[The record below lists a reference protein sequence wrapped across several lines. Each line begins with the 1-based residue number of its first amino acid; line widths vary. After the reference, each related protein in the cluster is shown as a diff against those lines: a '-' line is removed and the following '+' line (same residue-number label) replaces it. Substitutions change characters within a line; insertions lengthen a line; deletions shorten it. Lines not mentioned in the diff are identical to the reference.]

1 MQVRLVN
8 WADMAIISRRKA
20 DPGIFGPRS
29 VSSPAYLTGVL
40 LVGLPLVVIT
50 LFSFLQRGEFGSG
63 VIYKFT
69 LDAYRTVFFETDL
82 RGNKSFNFTYLS
94 IIFRSIT
101 LAFTVTVICLFV
113 GIPTAI
119 WIALQKKST
128 QRILIML
135 VTIPFWVNVLARTY
149 AWMLLL
155 ADGGLFTQLGAPA
168 LLYTSWATFIG
179 LTYAFLPFM
188 ILPIYASAE
197 KLDKRVLEAAFD
209 LGASGWRVLIHIV
222 LPMIKF
228 GIFAGIAI
236 VFIPALGAYIQP
248 TLLGGNKTMLIGS
261 LINDQFGE
269 SRNWPVGSALAVLLL
284 VMTGLIL
291 LSTRRRKLELAR

>member
-1 MQVRLVN
+1 MKLK
-8 WADMAIISRRKA
+8 MRRKSE
-20 DPGIFGPRS
+20 PGIFGPSS
-29 VSSPAYLTGVL
+29 VSAPAYLAGLL
-40 LVGLPLVVIT
+40 LVGLPLIVVT
-50 LFSFLQRGEFGSG
+50 TFSFLQRGEFGSG

-82 RGNKSFNFTYLS
+82 YGVQSFNFTYLS
-94 IIFRSIT
+94 IIFRSVT
-101 LAFTVTVICLFV
+101 LAFTVTVICLIV

-128 QRILIML
+128 QRILIIL

-155 ADGGLFTQLGAPA
+155 AEDGLFSQLGAPT

-197 KLDKRVLEAAFD
+197 KLDKRILEAAFD
-209 LGASGWRVLIHIV
+209 LGASGWRVLFRIV
-222 LPMIKF
+222 IPMVKF

-236 VFIPALGAYIQP
+236 VFIPALGAYVQP
-248 TLLGGNKTMLIGS
+248 SLLGGNKTMLIGS

-284 VMTGLIL
+284 AMTGLIL
-291 LSTRRRKLELAR
+291 LSTRRRKLELAS

>member
-1 MQVRLVN
+1 MKPDTRIQ
-8 WADMAIISRRKA
+8 SE
-20 DPGIFGPRS
+20 PGIYGPRS
-29 VSSPAYLTGVL
+29 VSIPAYVAGVF
-40 LVGLPLVVIT
+40 LVGCPLIVIT
-50 LFSFLQRGEFGSG
+50 IFSFLQRGDFGSG
-63 VIYKFT
+63 VIHKFT

-82 RGNKSFNFTYLS
+82 MGVQSFNFTYLT
-94 IIFRSIT
+94 IIFRSVL
-101 LAFTVTVICLFV
+101 LAFTVTIICLIV

-128 QRILIML
+128 QRILIAL

-155 ADGGLFTQLGAPA
+155 ADGGLFNQFGAPV

-188 ILPIYASAE
+188 VLPIYASAE
-197 KLDKRVLEAAFD
+197 KLDKNILEAAFD
-209 LGASGWRVLIHIV
+209 LGASGWRVLLRIV
-222 LPMIKF
+222 IPMIKF
-228 GIFAGIAI
+228 GIFAGVAI
-236 VFIPALGAYIQP
+236 VFIPALGAYVQP
-248 TLLGGNKTMLIGS
+248 ALLGGNKTMLIGS

-291 LSTRRRKLELAR
+291 ISTRKRKLEIAS

>member
-1 MQVRLVN
+1 MKPKSITEN
-8 WADMAIISRRKA
+8 E
-20 DPGIFGPRS
+20 PGIYGPGS
-29 VSSPAYLTGVL
+29 VSLPAYITGIL
-40 LVGLPLVVIT
+40 LVGLPLIVVIV
-50 LFSFLQRGEFGSG
+50 FSFLQRGEFGSG
-63 VIYKFT
+63 VIHKFT

-82 RGNKSFNFTYLS
+82 MGNQSLNFSFLK
-94 IIFRSIT
+94 IILRSIL
-101 LAFTVTVICLFV
+101 LAFTVTIICLIV

-119 WIALQKKST
+119 WIALQKKTT
-128 QRILIML
+128 QRILIVL

-155 ADGGLFTQLGAPA
+155 ADGGLFNQLGAPV

-188 ILPIYASAE
+188 VLPIYASAE
-197 KLDKRVLEAAFD
+197 KLDKSILEAAFD
-209 LGASGWRVLIHIV
+209 LGASGWRVLIRIV
-222 LPMIKF
+222 IPMIRF

-236 VFIPALGAYIQP
+236 VFIPALGAYVQP
-248 TLLGGNKTMLIGS
+248 SLLGGNKSMLIGS

-284 VMTGLIL
+284 AMTGVIL
-291 LSTRRRKLELAR
+291 LATRRRKLEFV

>member
-1 MQVRLVN
+1 MKPKS
-8 WADMAIISRRKA
+8 ITEKE
-20 DPGIFGPRS
+20 PGIYGPGI
-29 VSSPAYLTGVL
+29 VSLPAYLTGIL
-40 LVGLPLVVIT
+40 LVGLPLIVVIV
-50 LFSFLQRGEFGSG
+50 FSFMQRGDFGSG
-63 VIYKFT
+63 VIHKFT

-82 RGNKSFNFTYLS
+82 MGNQSLNFSFLR
-94 IIFRSIT
+94 IILRSIL
-101 LAFTVTVICLFV
+101 LAFTVTIICLII

-119 WIALQKKST
+119 WIALQKKTT
-128 QRILIML
+128 QRILIVL

-155 ADGGLFTQLGAPA
+155 ADGGLFNQFGAPV

-188 ILPIYASAE
+188 VLPIYASAE
-197 KLDKRVLEAAFD
+197 KLDKSILEAAFD
-209 LGASGWRVLIHIV
+209 LGASGWRVLIRIV
-222 LPMIKF
+222 IPMIRF

-236 VFIPALGAYIQP
+236 VFIPALGAYVQP
-248 TLLGGNKTMLIGS
+248 SLLGGNKSMLIGS

-284 VMTGLIL
+284 AMTGVIL
-291 LSTRRRKLELAR
+291 LATRRRKLEFV

>member
-1 MQVRLVN
+1 MKPKS
-8 WADMAIISRRKA
+8 ITEKE
-20 DPGIFGPRS
+20 PGIYGPGI
-29 VSSPAYLTGVL
+29 VSLPAYLTGIL
-40 LVGLPLVVIT
+40 LVGLPLIVVIV
-50 LFSFLQRGEFGSG
+50 FSFMQRGDFGSG
-63 VIYKFT
+63 VIHKFT

-82 RGNKSFNFTYLS
+82 MGNQSLNFSFLR
-94 IIFRSIT
+94 IILRSIL
-101 LAFTVTVICLFV
+101 LAFTVTIICLFV

-119 WIALQKKST
+119 WIALQKKTT
-128 QRILIML
+128 QRILIVL

-155 ADGGLFTQLGAPA
+155 ADGGLFNQFGAPV

-188 ILPIYASAE
+188 VLPIYASAE
-197 KLDKRVLEAAFD
+197 KLDKSILEAAFD
-209 LGASGWRVLIHIV
+209 LGASGWRVLIRIV
-222 LPMIKF
+222 IPMIRF

-236 VFIPALGAYIQP
+236 VFIPALGAYVQP
-248 TLLGGNKTMLIGS
+248 SLLGGNKSMLIGS

-284 VMTGLIL
+284 AMTGVIL
-291 LSTRRRKLELAR
+291 LATRRRKLEFV

>member
-1 MQVRLVN
+1 L
-8 WADMAIISRRKA
+8 
-20 DPGIFGPRS
+20 
-29 VSSPAYLTGVL
+29 PAYVTGIL
-40 LVGLPLVVIT
+40 LVGLPLIVVIV
-50 LFSFLQRGEFGSG
+50 FSFLQRGEFGSG
-63 VIYKFT
+63 VIHKFT

-82 RGNKSFNFTYLS
+82 MGNQSLNFSFLK
-94 IIFRSIT
+94 IILRSIL
-101 LAFTVTVICLFV
+101 LAFTVTIICLIV

-119 WIALQKKST
+119 WIALQKKTT
-128 QRILIML
+128 QRILIVL

-155 ADGGLFTQLGAPA
+155 ADGGLFNQFGAPV

-188 ILPIYASAE
+188 VLPIYASAE
-197 KLDKRVLEAAFD
+197 KLDKSILEAAFD
-209 LGASGWRVLIHIV
+209 LGASGWRVLIRIV
-222 LPMIKF
+222 IPMIRF

-236 VFIPALGAYIQP
+236 VFIPALGAYVQP
-248 TLLGGNKTMLIGS
+248 SLLGGNKSMLIGS

-284 VMTGLIL
+284 AMTGVIL
-291 LSTRRRKLELAR
+291 LATRRRKLAFV

>member
-1 MQVRLVN
+1 MKPKS
-8 WADMAIISRRKA
+8 ITEKE
-20 DPGIFGPRS
+20 PGIYGPGS
-29 VSSPAYLTGVL
+29 VSLPAYITGIL
-40 LVGLPLVVIT
+40 LVGLPLTVVIV
-50 LFSFLQRGEFGSG
+50 FSFLQRGEFGSG
-63 VIYKFT
+63 VIHKFT

-82 RGNKSFNFTYLS
+82 MGNQSLNFSFLK
-94 IIFRSIT
+94 IILRSIL
-101 LAFTVTVICLFV
+101 LAFTVTIICLIV

-119 WIALQKKST
+119 WIALQKKTT
-128 QRILIML
+128 QRILIVL

-155 ADGGLFTQLGAPA
+155 ADGGLFNQFGAPV

-188 ILPIYASAE
+188 VLPIYASAE
-197 KLDKRVLEAAFD
+197 KLDKSILEAAFD
-209 LGASGWRVLIHIV
+209 LGASGWRVLIRIV
-222 LPMIKF
+222 IPMIRF

-236 VFIPALGAYIQP
+236 VFIPALGAYVQP
-248 TLLGGNKTMLIGS
+248 SLLGGNKSMLIGS

-284 VMTGLIL
+284 AMTGVIL
-291 LSTRRRKLELAR
+291 LATRRRKLEFV

>member
-1 MQVRLVN
+1 MKPKS
-8 WADMAIISRRKA
+8 ITEKE
-20 DPGIFGPRS
+20 PGIYGPGS
-29 VSSPAYLTGVL
+29 VSLPAYITGIL
-40 LVGLPLVVIT
+40 LVGLPLIVVIV
-50 LFSFLQRGEFGSG
+50 FSFLQRGEFGSG
-63 VIYKFT
+63 VIHKFT

-82 RGNKSFNFTYLS
+82 MGNQSLNFSFLK
-94 IIFRSIT
+94 IILRSIL
-101 LAFTVTVICLFV
+101 LALTVTIICLIV

-119 WIALQKKST
+119 WIALQKKTT
-128 QRILIML
+128 QRILIVL

-155 ADGGLFTQLGAPA
+155 ADGGLFNQLGAPV

-188 ILPIYASAE
+188 VLPIYASAE
-197 KLDKRVLEAAFD
+197 KLDKSILEAAFD
-209 LGASGWRVLIHIV
+209 LGASGWRVLIRIV
-222 LPMIKF
+222 IPMIRF

-236 VFIPALGAYIQP
+236 VFIPALGAYVQP
-248 TLLGGNKTMLIGS
+248 SLLGGNKSMLIGS

-284 VMTGLIL
+284 AMTGVIL
-291 LSTRRRKLELAR
+291 LATRRRKLEFV

>member
-1 MQVRLVN
+1 MKPKSI
-8 WADMAIISRRKA
+8 AEKE
-20 DPGIFGPRS
+20 PGIYGPGS
-29 VSSPAYLTGVL
+29 VSLPAYITGIL
-40 LVGLPLVVIT
+40 LVGLPLIVVIV
-50 LFSFLQRGEFGSG
+50 FSFLQRGEFGSG
-63 VIYKFT
+63 VIHKFT

-82 RGNKSFNFTYLS
+82 MGNQSLNFSFLK
-94 IIFRSIT
+94 IILRSIL
-101 LAFTVTVICLFV
+101 LAFTVTIICLIV

-119 WIALQKKST
+119 WIALQKKTT
-128 QRILIML
+128 QRILIVL

-155 ADGGLFTQLGAPA
+155 AEGGLFNQLGAPV

-188 ILPIYASAE
+188 VLPIYASAE
-197 KLDKRVLEAAFD
+197 KLDKSILEAAFD
-209 LGASGWRVLIHIV
+209 LGASGWRVLIRIV
-222 LPMIKF
+222 IPMIRF

-236 VFIPALGAYIQP
+236 VFIPALGAYVQP
-248 TLLGGNKTMLIGS
+248 SLLGGNKSMLIGS

-284 VMTGLIL
+284 AMTGVIL
-291 LSTRRRKLELAR
+291 LATRRRKLEFV

>member
-1 MQVRLVN
+1 MKPKSI
-8 WADMAIISRRKA
+8 AEKE
-20 DPGIFGPRS
+20 PGIYGPGS
-29 VSSPAYLTGVL
+29 VSLPAYITGIL
-40 LVGLPLVVIT
+40 LVGLPLTVVIV
-50 LFSFLQRGEFGSG
+50 FSFLQRGEFGSG
-63 VIYKFT
+63 VIHKFT

-82 RGNKSFNFTYLS
+82 MGNQSLNFSFLK
-94 IIFRSIT
+94 IILRSIL
-101 LAFTVTVICLFV
+101 LALTVTIICLIV

-119 WIALQKKST
+119 WIALQKKTT
-128 QRILIML
+128 QRILIVL

-155 ADGGLFTQLGAPA
+155 ADGGLFNQLGAPV

-188 ILPIYASAE
+188 VLPIYASAE
-197 KLDKRVLEAAFD
+197 KLDKSILEAAFD
-209 LGASGWRVLIHIV
+209 LGASGWRVLIRIV
-222 LPMIKF
+222 IPMIRF

-236 VFIPALGAYIQP
+236 VFIPALGAYVQP
-248 TLLGGNKTMLIGS
+248 SLLGGNKSMLIGS

-284 VMTGLIL
+284 AMTGVIL
-291 LSTRRRKLELAR
+291 LATRRRKLEFV

>member
-1 MQVRLVN
+1 MKLRPL
-8 WADMAIISRRKA
+8 SEKE
-20 DPGIFGPRS
+20 PGIYGPGS
-29 VSSPAYLTGVL
+29 VSIPAYVTGIF
-40 LVGLPLVVIT
+40 LVGLPLIVVIV
-50 LFSFLQRGEFGSG
+50 FSFLQRGEFGSG
-63 VIYKFT
+63 VIHKFT

-82 RGNKSFNFTYLS
+82 MGNQSLNLSFLK
-94 IIFRSIT
+94 IILRSIL
-101 LAFTVTVICLFV
+101 LAFTVTVICLIV

-128 QRILIML
+128 QRILIVL

-155 ADGGLFTQLGAPA
+155 ADGGLFNQLGAPV

-188 ILPIYASAE
+188 VLPIYASAE
-197 KLDKRVLEAAFD
+197 KLDRNILEAAFD
-209 LGASGWRVLIHIV
+209 LGASGWRVLIRIV
-222 LPMIKF
+222 IPMIRF
-228 GIFAGIAI
+228 GIFAGVAI
-236 VFIPALGAYIQP
+236 VFIPALGAYVQP
-248 TLLGGNKTMLIGS
+248 SLLGGNKSMLIGS

-284 VMTGLIL
+284 AMTGVIL
-291 LSTRRRKLELAR
+291 LATRRRKLEFV

>member
-1 MQVRLVN
+1 MKPKS
-8 WADMAIISRRKA
+8 ITEKE
-20 DPGIFGPRS
+20 PGIYGPGI
-29 VSSPAYLTGVL
+29 VSLPAYLTGIL
-40 LVGLPLVVIT
+40 LVGLPLIVVIV
-50 LFSFLQRGEFGSG
+50 FSFMQRGDFGSG
-63 VIYKFT
+63 VIHKFT

-82 RGNKSFNFTYLS
+82 MGNQSLNFSFLR
-94 IIFRSIT
+94 IILRSIL
-101 LAFTVTVICLFV
+101 LAFTVTIICLIV

-119 WIALQKKST
+119 WIALQKKTT
-128 QRILIML
+128 QRILIVL

-155 ADGGLFTQLGAPA
+155 ADGGLFNQFGAPV

-188 ILPIYASAE
+188 VLPIYASAE
-197 KLDKRVLEAAFD
+197 KLDKSILEAAFD
-209 LGASGWRVLIHIV
+209 LGASGWRVLIRIV
-222 LPMIKF
+222 IPMIRF

-236 VFIPALGAYIQP
+236 VFIPALGAYVQP
-248 TLLGGNKTMLIGS
+248 SLLGGNKSMLIGS

-284 VMTGLIL
+284 AMTGVIL
-291 LSTRRRKLELAR
+291 LATRRRKLEFV

>member
-1 MQVRLVN
+1 MKPKS
-8 WADMAIISRRKA
+8 ITEKE
-20 DPGIFGPRS
+20 PGIYGPGI
-29 VSSPAYLTGVL
+29 VSLPAYLAGIL
-40 LVGLPLVVIT
+40 LVGLPLIVVIV
-50 LFSFLQRGEFGSG
+50 FSFMQRGDFGSG
-63 VIYKFT
+63 VIHKFT

-82 RGNKSFNFTYLS
+82 MGNQSLNFSFLR
-94 IIFRSIT
+94 IILRSIL
-101 LAFTVTVICLFV
+101 LAFTVTIICLIV

-119 WIALQKKST
+119 WIALQKKTT
-128 QRILIML
+128 QRILIVL

-155 ADGGLFTQLGAPA
+155 ADGGLFNQFGAPV

-188 ILPIYASAE
+188 VLPIYASAE
-197 KLDKRVLEAAFD
+197 KLDKSILEAAFD
-209 LGASGWRVLIHIV
+209 LGASGWRVLIRIV
-222 LPMIKF
+222 IPMIRF

-236 VFIPALGAYIQP
+236 VFIPALGAYVQP
-248 TLLGGNKTMLIGS
+248 SLLGGNKSMLIGS

-284 VMTGLIL
+284 AMTGVIL
-291 LSTRRRKLELAR
+291 LATRRRKLEFV

>member
-1 MQVRLVN
+1 MKPKS
-8 WADMAIISRRKA
+8 ITEKE
-20 DPGIFGPRS
+20 PGIYGPGS
-29 VSSPAYLTGVL
+29 VSLPAYITGIL
-40 LVGLPLVVIT
+40 LVGLPLTVVIV
-50 LFSFLQRGEFGSG
+50 FSFLQRGEFGSG
-63 VIYKFT
+63 VIHKFT

-82 RGNKSFNFTYLS
+82 IGNQSLNFSFLK
-94 IIFRSIT
+94 IILRSIL
-101 LAFTVTVICLFV
+101 LALTVTIICLIV

-119 WIALQKKST
+119 WIALQKKTT
-128 QRILIML
+128 QRILIVL

-155 ADGGLFTQLGAPA
+155 AEGGLFNQLGAPV

-188 ILPIYASAE
+188 VLPIYASAE
-197 KLDKRVLEAAFD
+197 KLDKSILEAAFD
-209 LGASGWRVLIHIV
+209 LGASGWRVLMRIV
-222 LPMIKF
+222 IPMIRF

-236 VFIPALGAYIQP
+236 VFIPALGAYVQP
-248 TLLGGNKTMLIGS
+248 SLLGGNKSMLIGS

-284 VMTGLIL
+284 AMTGVIL
-291 LSTRRRKLELAR
+291 LATRRRKLEFV

>member
-1 MQVRLVN
+1 MKPKS
-8 WADMAIISRRKA
+8 ITEKE
-20 DPGIFGPRS
+20 PGIYGPGS
-29 VSSPAYLTGVL
+29 VSLPAYITGIL
-40 LVGLPLVVIT
+40 LVGLPLTVVIV
-50 LFSFLQRGEFGSG
+50 FSFLQRGEFGSG
-63 VIYKFT
+63 VIHKFT

-82 RGNKSFNFTYLS
+82 MGNQSLNFSFLR
-94 IIFRSIT
+94 IILRSIL
-101 LAFTVTVICLFV
+101 LAFTVTIICLIV

-119 WIALQKKST
+119 WIALQKKTT
-128 QRILIML
+128 QRILIVL

-155 ADGGLFTQLGAPA
+155 ADGGLFNQLGAPV

-188 ILPIYASAE
+188 VLPIYASAE
-197 KLDKRVLEAAFD
+197 KLDKSILEAAFD
-209 LGASGWRVLIHIV
+209 LGASGWRVLIRIV
-222 LPMIKF
+222 IPMIRF

-236 VFIPALGAYIQP
+236 VFIPALGAYVQP
-248 TLLGGNKTMLIGS
+248 SLLGGNKSMLIGS

-284 VMTGLIL
+284 AMTGVIL
-291 LSTRRRKLELAR
+291 LATRRRKLEFV

>member
-1 MQVRLVN
+1 MKIR
-8 WADMAIISRRKA
+8 ARSERA
-20 DPGIFGPRS
+20 PGIYGPSS
-29 VSSPAYLTGVL
+29 VSIPAYVTGIL
-40 LVGLPLVVIT
+40 LVGFPLIVIT
-50 LFSFLQRGEFGSG
+50 IFSFLQRGDFGSG

-82 RGNKSFNFTYLS
+82 MGVKSFNFSFLS
-94 IIFRSIT
+94 IILRSVI
-101 LAFTVTVICLFV
+101 LAFTVTVICLII

-128 QRILIML
+128 QRLLIAL

-155 ADGGLFTQLGAPA
+155 ADGGLFSQLGAPV

-188 ILPIYASAE
+188 VLPIYASAE
-197 KLDKRVLEAAFD
+197 KLDRSILEAAFD
-209 LGASGWRVLIHIV
+209 LGASGWRVLIRIV
-222 LPMIKF
+222 IPMIKY

-236 VFIPALGAYIQP
+236 VFIPALGAYVQP
-248 TLLGGNKTMLIGS
+248 ALLGGNKTMLIGS

-284 VMTGLIL
+284 AMTGIIL
-291 LSTRRRKLELAR
+291 LSTRKRKLEFAR

>member
-1 MQVRLVN
+1 MKPRS
-8 WADMAIISRRKA
+8 ITEKE
-20 DPGIFGPRS
+20 PGIYGPGS
-29 VSSPAYLTGVL
+29 VSLPAYVTGIL
-40 LVGLPLVVIT
+40 LVGLPLIVVIV
-50 LFSFLQRGEFGSG
+50 FSFLQRGEFGSG
-63 VIYKFT
+63 VIHKFT

-82 RGNKSFNFTYLS
+82 MGNQSLNFSFLK
-94 IIFRSIT
+94 IILRSIL
-101 LAFTVTVICLFV
+101 LAFTVTIICLIV

-119 WIALQKKST
+119 WIALQKKTT
-128 QRILIML
+128 QRILIVL

-155 ADGGLFTQLGAPA
+155 ADGGLFNQFGAPV

-188 ILPIYASAE
+188 VLPIYASAE
-197 KLDKRVLEAAFD
+197 KLDKSILEAAFD
-209 LGASGWRVLIHIV
+209 LGASGWRVLIRIV
-222 LPMIKF
+222 IPMIRF

-236 VFIPALGAYIQP
+236 VFIPALGAYVQP
-248 TLLGGNKTMLIGS
+248 SLLGGNKSMLIGS

-284 VMTGLIL
+284 AMTGVIL
-291 LSTRRRKLELAR
+291 LATRRRKLAFV

>member
-1 MQVRLVN
+1 MKPKSI
-8 WADMAIISRRKA
+8 AEKE
-20 DPGIFGPRS
+20 PGIYGPGS
-29 VSSPAYLTGVL
+29 VSLPAYITGIL
-40 LVGLPLVVIT
+40 LVGLPLIVVIV
-50 LFSFLQRGEFGSG
+50 FSFLQRGEFGSG
-63 VIYKFT
+63 VIHKFT

-82 RGNKSFNFTYLS
+82 MGNQSLNFSFLK
-94 IIFRSIT
+94 IILRSIL
-101 LAFTVTVICLFV
+101 LAFTVTIICLIV

-119 WIALQKKST
+119 WIALQKKTT
-128 QRILIML
+128 QRILIVL

-155 ADGGLFTQLGAPA
+155 ADGGLFNQFGAPV

-188 ILPIYASAE
+188 VLPIYASAE
-197 KLDKRVLEAAFD
+197 KLDKSILEAAFD
-209 LGASGWRVLIHIV
+209 LGASGWRVLIRIV
-222 LPMIKF
+222 IPMIRF

-236 VFIPALGAYIQP
+236 VFIPALGAYVQP
-248 TLLGGNKTMLIGS
+248 SLLGGNKSMLIGS

-284 VMTGLIL
+284 AMTGVIL
-291 LSTRRRKLELAR
+291 LATRRRKLEFV

>member
-1 MQVRLVN
+1 MKLK
-8 WADMAIISRRKA
+8 IRRKS
-20 DPGIFGPRS
+20 DPGIFGPSS
-29 VSSPAYLTGVL
+29 VSGPAYVTGLL
-40 LVGLPLVVIT
+40 LVGLPLIVVT
-50 LFSFLQRGEFGSG
+50 TFSFLQRGEFGSG

-82 RGNKSFNFTYLS
+82 YGVQSFNFTYLS
-94 IIFRSIT
+94 IIFRSVT
-101 LAFTVTVICLFV
+101 LAFTVTVICLIV

-128 QRILIML
+128 QRILIIL

-155 ADGGLFTQLGAPA
+155 AEDGLFSQLGAPT

-197 KLDKRVLEAAFD
+197 KLDRRILEAAFD
-209 LGASGWRVLIHIV
+209 LGASGWRVLFRVVI
-222 LPMIKF
+222 PMVKF

-236 VFIPALGAYIQP
+236 VFIPALGAYVQP
-248 TLLGGNKTMLIGS
+248 SLLGGNKTMLIGS

-284 VMTGLIL
+284 AITGLIL
-291 LSTRRRKLELAR
+291 LSTRRRKLELAS

>member
-1 MQVRLVN
+1 MKLRPITQRE
-8 WADMAIISRRKA
+8 
-20 DPGIFGPRS
+20 PGIYGPGS
-29 VSSPAYLTGVL
+29 VALPAYVTGIL
-40 LVGLPLVVIT
+40 LVGLPLIVVIV
-50 LFSFLQRGEFGSG
+50 FSFLQRGEFGSG
-63 VIYKFT
+63 VIHKFT

-82 RGNKSFNFTYLS
+82 MGNQSLNFSFLK
-94 IIFRSIT
+94 IIFRSIM
-101 LAFTVTVICLFV
+101 LAFTVTVICLIV

-128 QRILIML
+128 QRILIAL

-155 ADGGLFTQLGAPA
+155 ADGGLFNQIGAPV

-188 ILPIYASAE
+188 VLPIYASAE
-197 KLDKRVLEAAFD
+197 KLDKSILEAAFD
-209 LGASGWRVLIHIV
+209 LGASGWRVLIRIV
-222 LPMIKF
+222 IPMIRF

-236 VFIPALGAYIQP
+236 VFIPALGAYVQP
-248 TLLGGNKTMLIGS
+248 SLLGGNKSMLIGS

-284 VMTGLIL
+284 LMTALIL
-291 LSTRRRKLELAR
+291 LATRRRKLEFAS

>member
-1 MQVRLVN
+1 MKTRQ
-8 WADMAIISRRKA
+8 RREME
-20 DPGIFGPRS
+20 PGIYGPAF
-29 VSSPAYLTGVL
+29 VSFPAYVTGVL
-40 LVGLPLVVIT
+40 LVGLPLVVVIV
-50 LFSFLQRGEFGSG
+50 FSFLQRGEFGSG
-63 VIYKFT
+63 VIHKFT

-82 RGNKSFNFTYLS
+82 MGNKSFNFSFLT
-94 IIFRSIT
+94 IIFRSVL
-101 LAFTVTVICLFV
+101 LAFTVTVICLMV

-128 QRILIML
+128 QRILIAL

-155 ADGGLFTQLGAPA
+155 ADGGLFNQLGSPV

-188 ILPIYASAE
+188 VLPIYASAE
-197 KLDKRVLEAAFD
+197 KLDRSILEAAFD
-209 LGASGWRVLIHIV
+209 LGASGWRVLIRIV
-222 LPMIKF
+222 IPMIRF

-236 VFIPALGAYIQP
+236 VFIPALGAYVQP
-248 TLLGGNKTMLIGS
+248 SLLGGNKSMLIGS

-284 VMTGLIL
+284 TMTGIIL
-291 LSTRRRKLELAR
+291 LATRRRKLELAS

>member
-1 MQVRLVN
+1 MKPKSI
-8 WADMAIISRRKA
+8 AEKE
-20 DPGIFGPRS
+20 PGIYGPGS
-29 VSSPAYLTGVL
+29 VSLPAYITGIL
-40 LVGLPLVVIT
+40 LVGLPLIVVIV
-50 LFSFLQRGEFGSG
+50 FSFLQRGEFGSG
-63 VIYKFT
+63 VIHKFT

-82 RGNKSFNFTYLS
+82 MGNQSLNFSFLK
-94 IIFRSIT
+94 IILRSIL
-101 LAFTVTVICLFV
+101 LAFTVTIICLIV

-119 WIALQKKST
+119 WIALQKKTT
-128 QRILIML
+128 QRILIVL

-155 ADGGLFTQLGAPA
+155 ADGGLFNQLGAPV

-188 ILPIYASAE
+188 VLPIYASAE
-197 KLDKRVLEAAFD
+197 KLDKSILEAAFD
-209 LGASGWRVLIHIV
+209 LGASGWRVLMRIV
-222 LPMIKF
+222 IPMIRF

-236 VFIPALGAYIQP
+236 VFIPALGAYVQP
-248 TLLGGNKTMLIGS
+248 SLLGGNKSMLIGS

-284 VMTGLIL
+284 AMTGVIL
-291 LSTRRRKLELAR
+291 LATRRRKLEFV

>member
-1 MQVRLVN
+1 MKSKSITERE
-8 WADMAIISRRKA
+8 
-20 DPGIFGPRS
+20 PGIYGPGS
-29 VSSPAYLTGVL
+29 VSLPAYITGIL
-40 LVGLPLVVIT
+40 LVGLPLTVVIV
-50 LFSFLQRGEFGSG
+50 FSFLQRGEFGSG
-63 VIYKFT
+63 VIHKFT

-82 RGNKSFNFTYLS
+82 MGNQSLNFSFLK
-94 IIFRSIT
+94 IILRSIL
-101 LAFTVTVICLFV
+101 LAFTVTIICLIV

-119 WIALQKKST
+119 WIALQKKTT
-128 QRILIML
+128 QRILIVL

-155 ADGGLFTQLGAPA
+155 ADGGLFNQLGAPV

-188 ILPIYASAE
+188 VLPIYASAE
-197 KLDKRVLEAAFD
+197 KLDKSILEAAFD
-209 LGASGWRVLIHIV
+209 LGASGWRVLIRIV
-222 LPMIKF
+222 IPMIRF

-236 VFIPALGAYIQP
+236 VFIPALGAYVQP
-248 TLLGGNKTMLIGS
+248 SLLGGNKSMLIGS

-284 VMTGLIL
+284 AMTGVIL
-291 LSTRRRKLELAR
+291 LATRRRKLEFV

>member
-1 MQVRLVN
+1 M
-8 WADMAIISRRKA
+8 RRKS
-20 DPGIFGPRS
+20 DPGIFGPSS
-29 VSSPAYLTGVL
+29 VSAPAYLAGLL
-40 LVGLPLVVIT
+40 LVGLPLIVVT
-50 LFSFLQRGEFGSG
+50 TFSFLQRGEFGSG

-82 RGNKSFNFTYLS
+82 YGVQSLNFTYLS
-94 IIFRSIT
+94 IIFRSVT
-101 LAFTVTVICLFV
+101 LAFTVTVICLIV
-113 GIPTAI
+113 GIPAAI

-128 QRILIML
+128 QRILIIL

-155 ADGGLFTQLGAPA
+155 AEDGLFSQLGAPT

-197 KLDKRVLEAAFD
+197 KLDKRILEAAFD
-209 LGASGWRVLIHIV
+209 LGASGWRVLFRIV
-222 LPMIKF
+222 IPMVKF

-236 VFIPALGAYIQP
+236 VFIPALGAYVQP
-248 TLLGGNKTMLIGS
+248 SLLGGNKTMLIGS

-284 VMTGLIL
+284 AMTGLIL
-291 LSTRRRKLELAR
+291 LSTRRSKLELAS

>member
-1 MQVRLVN
+1 MKLKS
-8 WADMAIISRRKA
+8 ITEKE
-20 DPGIFGPRS
+20 PGIYGPGS
-29 VSSPAYLTGVL
+29 VSLPAYITGIL
-40 LVGLPLVVIT
+40 LVGLPLTVVIV
-50 LFSFLQRGEFGSG
+50 FSFLQRGEFGSG
-63 VIYKFT
+63 VIHKFT

-82 RGNKSFNFTYLS
+82 MGNQSLNFSFLK
-94 IIFRSIT
+94 IILRSIL
-101 LAFTVTVICLFV
+101 LAFTVTIICLIV

-119 WIALQKKST
+119 WIALQKKTT
-128 QRILIML
+128 QRILIVL

-155 ADGGLFTQLGAPA
+155 ADGGLFNQLGAPV

-188 ILPIYASAE
+188 VLPIYASAE
-197 KLDKRVLEAAFD
+197 KLDKSILEAAFD
-209 LGASGWRVLIHIV
+209 LGASGWRVLIRIV
-222 LPMIKF
+222 IPMIRF

-236 VFIPALGAYIQP
+236 VFIPALGAYVQP
-248 TLLGGNKTMLIGS
+248 SLLGGNKSMLIGS

-284 VMTGLIL
+284 AMTGVIL
-291 LSTRRRKLELAR
+291 LATRRRKLEFV

>member
-1 MQVRLVN
+1 MKHRS
-8 WADMAIISRRKA
+8 IIEKE
-20 DPGIFGPRS
+20 PGIYGPGF
-29 VSSPAYLTGVL
+29 VSLPAYVTGIL
-40 LVGLPLVVIT
+40 LVGLPLIVVVV
-50 LFSFLQRGEFGSG
+50 FSFLQRGEFGSG
-63 VIYKFT
+63 VIHKFT

-82 RGNKSFNFTYLS
+82 LGNQTLNFSFLK
-94 IIFRSIT
+94 IIFRSIV
-101 LAFTVTVICLFV
+101 LAFTVTVICLIV

-119 WIALQKKST
+119 WIALQKKSM
-128 QRILIML
+128 QRILIVL

-155 ADGGLFTQLGAPA
+155 ADGGLFNQFGAPV

-188 ILPIYASAE
+188 VLPIYASAE
-197 KLDKRVLEAAFD
+197 KLDKSILEAAFD
-209 LGASGWRVLIHIV
+209 LGASGWRVLIRIV
-222 LPMIKF
+222 IPMIRF

-236 VFIPALGAYIQP
+236 VFIPALGAYVQP
-248 TLLGGNKTMLIGS
+248 SLLGGNKLMLIGS

-284 VMTGLIL
+284 AMTGVIL
-291 LSTRRRKLELAR
+291 LATRRRKLEFV